1 MRNHCLDLCYY
12 QCNKELHPE
21 RLVYYFLVRFYQFVK
36 EEDLFSLNWTNP
48 GKMLYLV
55 VCATVIEKKQIFASN
70 KKLIESSLAETL
82 TQDQEKQFYNDQQ
95 EKSPKFNKQENNEYK
110 STSIGE
116 IFERNRQREI
126 SYFRAT

>member
-1 MRNHCLDLCYY
+1 MRNHCLDLRYY

-21 RLVYYFLVRFYQFVK
+21 RLVSYFLVRFYQFVK

-55 VCATVIEKKQIFASN
+55 VCAIVIGKKQIFESN
-70 KKLIESSLAETL
+70 KKLIEGSLAEIL

-95 EKSPKFNKQENNEYK
+95 EKSLKFNKQENNE
-110 STSIGE
+110 
-116 IFERNRQREI
+116 
-126 SYFRAT
+126 